1 MTHPVH
7 LTKGFLVLAACWG
20 LLLAP
25 APTAHAEDPVPTALD
40 ASQAVDY
47 IGAWVLSIDFQG
59 SEIEIILRVVDI
71 DGKLGAT
78 LDSQQQPEPQ
88 AVEDI
93 VKTDG
98 GLTFK
103 YQMSMQGLSFEM
115 DIRTK
120 LEGDTLTG
128 TIDETSSGL
137 FSAPLK
143 GRRAS
148 EESIELVQGKRPS
161 PTEAK
166 LRIGDEQVRITF
178 GNIPVDSEDHKRFL
192 ETKEGE
198 IFTYES
204 SRATKLATDL
214 DLQFGGTLIETENAA
229 PNYPGVY
236 SLWLR
241 RVQDGWRLVF
251 NEQPDIWGTRHD
263 PSADV
268 AEIPLQT
275 RQTGETSAA
284 FLIKLEENDQGGLL
298 RIAWG
303 DTEWSAPFTIPQ

>member
-1 MTHPVH
+1 MTYALHF
-7 LTKGFLVLAACWG
+7 TKGILVLAACWG
-20 LLLAP
+20 LLLAA
-25 APTAHAEDPVPTALD
+25 APTASAEDPVPTTLD
-40 ASQAVDY
+40 ASQAQDY
-47 IGAWVLSIDFQG
+47 IGTWVLSIDFQG
-59 SEIEIILRVVDI
+59 TEIQIVLRVVDI

-88 AVEDI
+88 AVADI
-93 VKTDG
+93 VKTDEG
-98 GLTFK
+98 VTFK
-103 YQMSMQGLSFEM
+103 YTMSMGSSSFEM
-115 DIRTK
+115 NIETR

-128 TIDETSSGL
+128 AIVETSSGL
-137 FSAPLK
+137 FSAPIK
-143 GRRAS
+143 GQRAS
-148 EESIELVQGKRPS
+148 EDSIELVQGKRPS

-166 LRIGDEQVRITF
+166 LRFGDKQVRITF
-178 GNIPVDSEDHKRFL
+178 GNIPVDSEDHKRLL

-198 IFTYES
+198 IFSYEF

-241 RVQDGWRLVF
+241 RTQDGWRLVF

-275 RQTGETSAA
+275 KRTGQTSDV
-284 FLIKLEENDQGGLL
+284 FLVELEEKDQGGLL

-303 DTEWSAPFTIPQ
+303 DTEWSAPFTIAQ